1 MTMAAFD
8 IRADLPEGTTVL
20 EASAGTGKTYAI
32 VGLATRFLAEG
43 KAKIADLLLVTFS
56 RAATQELRERAR
68 DRIVEAEA
76 ALADPAVAREDADD
90 LIRHLADVSDAE
102 VAMRRRRLREA
113 LSDFDAGMI
122 VTTHGFCQR
131 MLDGLGFAGDYDPD
145 LTLVERVDDLLAEV
159 VTDLYLARYGEEAL
173 KRKPPIDFETA
184 AKVAKDAVYD
194 RQARLVPETGGDEAA
209 QHRFAFARDARAEV
223 ALRKQR
229 MRLRDYDDLLGLL
242 HDVLVDGKHGDA
254 ACARIRTRFRVVL
267 VDEFQD
273 TDPLQWE
280 ILSRT
285 FHGHAVMVLVGDP
298 KQAIYAFRGAEVLSY
313 LDAVRHASQH
323 QELTTN
329 WRSDAALLTALDRLY
344 GGKALGHEEIV
355 VGSVDAAQNEPRLLG
370 AAPLRVRYLPRV
382 GPWALSSSGLPAVAD
397 VRPRIA
403 ADVARDIVDLLTGP
417 VRYRC
422 DGADSQP
429 RPVEPGDVT
438 VLVRTHDQVAMV
450 RSELENVGVPSVL
463 ASGTSVLPRAQRH
476 ALAVAALC
484 PRTAAP
490 ARPRPHRRAHPAA
503 RLDRGPTRR
512 RR

>member
-102 VAMRRRRLREA
+102 VATRRRRLREA

-397 VRPRIA
+397 GTPPDRRGRRPRHRRSADRTGALPVRRCRQPTAAGGTRRRHGARTHPRSGRDGALGTRKGRRAVRPRE
-403 ADVARDIVDLLTGP
+403 RDE
-417 VRYRC
+417 R
-422 DGADSQP
+422 
-429 RPVEPGDVT
+429 
-438 VLVRTHDQVAMV
+438 
-450 RSELENVGVPSVL
+450 
-463 ASGTSVLPRAQRH
+463 LPRAQRH
-476 ALAVAALC
+476 ALAVAALR

-490 ARPRPHRRAHPAA
+490 ARPRPHRRADPAA
-503 RLDRGPTRR
+503 RLDRRPTRGR
-512 RR
+512 R